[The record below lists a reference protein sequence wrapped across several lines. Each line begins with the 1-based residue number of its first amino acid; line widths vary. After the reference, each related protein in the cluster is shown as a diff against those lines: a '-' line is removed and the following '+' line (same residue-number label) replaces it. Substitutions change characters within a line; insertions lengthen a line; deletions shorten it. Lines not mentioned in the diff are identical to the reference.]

1 MSDAAFRFYHDAMEA
16 RREAHFILRSGL
28 PGRLIYARAKLRRAI
43 IKWQQYANS
52 RRASA

>member
-1 MSDAAFRFYHDAMEA
+1 MTDAAFRFYHDAMEA
-16 RREAHFILRSGL
+16 RREAHFLMRSGL

-43 IKWQQYANS
+43 RKWQVYAKF